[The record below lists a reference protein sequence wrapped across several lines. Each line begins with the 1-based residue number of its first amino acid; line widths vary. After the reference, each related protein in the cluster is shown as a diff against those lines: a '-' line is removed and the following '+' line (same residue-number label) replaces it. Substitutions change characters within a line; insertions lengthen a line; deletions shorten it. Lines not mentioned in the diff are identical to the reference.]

1 MVRLVNEP
9 QVEEP
14 EGCSSTAAGG
24 LQLFLVLCLLGLSR
38 RLPRPWRR
46 PVETAGFSVLLLL
59 SNGCGACSE
68 EAVAALETHY
78 MHRGLGPGPSLITDR
93 EGQLVERRRF
103 TPFGHPIE
111 ADVQREP
118 TGWGDKAVDGETHW
132 ADHGARWLAH
142 DLGRWLAPDPPLR
155 SPDGA
160 GMMAAPWGLNP
171 YVAVANNPMVF
182 EDTDGEDPSRLG
194 AVIVYS
200 YSKVAKYSY
209 WLATGDYNRLQ
220 KVDTWGDIQG
230 AVIVAAVGPS
240 GITSSAGVALGVEL
254 NSQLRSGHTKDNPQG
269 IDVASLGLAT
279 GVGAL
284 GGAVGTMVKSV
295 VRNPVE
301 AELAT
306 ALYNSTWG
314 AGLIVTEGGLAQMG
328 TGLPDKARASAQNRE
343 GARVRAIVKAAEA
356 RRDDYAR
363 SQRSGGDIGH
373 PDSWECT
380 D

>member
-1 MVRLVNEP
+1 
-9 QVEEP
+9 
-14 EGCSSTAAGG
+14 
-24 LQLFLVLCLLGLSR
+24 
-38 RLPRPWRR
+38 
-46 PVETAGFSVLLLL
+46 
-59 SNGCGACSE
+59 
-68 EAVAALETHY
+68 
-78 MHRGLGPGPSLITDR
+78 
-93 EGQLVERRRF
+93 
-103 TPFGHPIE
+103 
-111 ADVQREP
+111 
-118 TGWGDKAVDGETHW
+118 
-132 ADHGARWLAH
+132 
-142 DLGRWLAPDPPLR
+142 
-155 SPDGA
+155 
-160 GMMAAPWGLNP
+160 MMAAPWGLNP